1 MNTVYGITSRQ
12 EDNNDIIMCTNI
24 IYETANKQS
33 IAADREYETLDYEE
47 IPVKSPAIITT
58 KFTGQDSSKYENVCL

>member
-1 MNTVYGITSRQ
+1 
-12 EDNNDIIMCTNI
+12 MCTNI